1 MAKELLTVTLSDAAA
16 EKLRRLSEASGHDPA
31 AYLGV
36 MLDEHFAEDM
46 AEIAELKR
54 RIASADA
61 GNVVPHEEARDQLRR
76 AIAEAARD
84 AAE

>member
-1 MAKELLTVTLSDAAA
+1 MTLTLSGAAA
-16 EKLRRLSEASGHDPA
+16 DKLRRLSEASGHDPA
-31 AYLGV
+31 TYVGV
-36 MLDEHFAEDM
+36 MLEEHFAEDM

-54 RIASADA
+54 RIESADA
-61 GNVVPHEEARDQLRR
+61 GNVVSHDEARDQLRR

>member
-1 MAKELLTVTLSDAAA
+1 MAKEPLTLTLSGVAAD
-16 EKLRRLSEASGHDPA
+16 KLRRLSEASGHDPA

-54 RIASADA
+54 RIADVEANGGIDHEDAMTEIRAMLAPDKRLSA
-61 GNVVPHEEARDQLRR
+61 
-76 AIAEAARD
+76 
-84 AAE
+84 